1 MSSNSW
7 KYDKTVK
14 LERLRHRDAERIA
27 LRYEYDNELNGL
39 SRGMGAKFSSTH
51 HCWYVDNNPANLKKI
66 FKVFRGRAWI
76 DQTSFFKPGPKKAE
90 SIVKRETLPKSLDET
105 GAKEVK
111 QFRSYLQAG
120 GKADSTV
127 SSYTNC
133 IDVFLTFYKGRATSD
148 LTMREVNTFLSDEV
162 YSKAKSQSTHLQYVA
177 ALKHFFRAIHS
188 RKIDVEKLVYPKR
201 GLTLPRV
208 IAKEKIAEMIKRTRN
223 IKHRA
228 LMSVQY
234 SMGLRVGE
242 LVTIELKNIDW
253 ERRTMIVHGKG
264 SKSRRVFM
272 SPALVPLL
280 RTYIEQYQPD
290 EYLFEGQKGGPYTG
304 ASANE
309 AIKSAARR
317 AGVKAKVHSHMLRH
331 SYATHL
337 LESGVDLRYIQEL
350 LGHQSSK
357 TTEIYTFVSK
367 KKLGDIVSPFDDL
380 GL

>member
-1 MSSNSW
+1 
-7 KYDKTVK
+7 
-14 LERLRHRDAERIA
+14 
-27 LRYEYDNELNGL
+27 
-39 SRGMGAKFSSTH
+39 
-51 HCWYVDNNPANLKKI
+51 
-66 FKVFRGRAWI
+66 
-76 DQTSFFKPGPKKAE
+76 
-90 SIVKRETLPKSLDET
+90 
-105 GAKEVK
+105 
-111 QFRSYLQAG
+111 
-120 GKADSTV
+120 
-127 SSYTNC
+127 
-133 IDVFLTFYKGRATSD
+133 
-148 LTMREVNTFLSDEV
+148 
-162 YSKAKSQSTHLQYVA
+162 
-177 ALKHFFRAIHS
+177 
-188 RKIDVEKLVYPKR
+188 
-201 GLTLPRV
+201 
-208 IAKEKIAEMIKRTRN
+208 
-223 IKHRA
+223 
-228 LMSVQY
+228 
-234 SMGLRVGE
+234 
-242 LVTIELKNIDW
+242 
-253 ERRTMIVHGKG
+253 MIVHGKG

-309 AIKSAARR
+309 AIKTAARR